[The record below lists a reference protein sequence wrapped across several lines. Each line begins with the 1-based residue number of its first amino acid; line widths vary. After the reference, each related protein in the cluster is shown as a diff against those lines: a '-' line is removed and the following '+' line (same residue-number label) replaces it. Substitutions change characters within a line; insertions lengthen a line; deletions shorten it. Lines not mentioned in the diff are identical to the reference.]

1 VLGLVAKT
9 VSGVDVRDELSVED
23 IDIRSFGHNVRRN
36 VRRRSDLNH
45 HTVIDLRT
53 QLVGGLDHDEVL
65 RPYRTARLVSSSAE
79 VLAARRLQ
87 ADIYLANG
95 FVSEEDVTTA
105 GTLSTAVDS
114 WSDTCT
120 YFAVIRDG
128 VAVATARQIRSE
140 DPDQL
145 PALKLN
151 DLYPEDLFRIRYLPP
166 GSAVEISALARHRGA
181 KSSDVVAIYA
191 RMWRESL
198 ERKHRAWVMAVD
210 VKVFE
215 LLRKIICGNAIRPI
229 GPAQEYMGS
238 MVLPAVIWCDELNP
252 EQRRRA
258 RLATDS
264 SGFGSLLPRL
274 FPQPTGGP
282 R

>member
-1 VLGLVAKT
+1 VRDLVTRT
-9 VSGVDVRDELSVED
+9 VSGA
-23 IDIRSFGHNVRRN
+23 NVRSEIGAEYDHVYGFGRGGRRS
-36 VRRRSDLNH
+36 VRRRSDRNH
-45 HTVIDLRT
+45 NVIDLRD
-53 QLVGGLDHDEVL
+53 QLVGGLDPDVAL
-65 RPYRTARLVSSSAE
+65 RPYRTARLLRTNDE

-95 FVSEEDVTTA
+95 FITTEDVTAA

-120 YFAVIRDG
+120 WFAVMREG
-128 VAVATARQIRSE
+128 AAVATARQICSA
-140 DPDQL
+140 DPDRL
-145 PALKLN
+145 PALGL
-151 DLYPEDLFRIRYLPP
+151 DGLYPEDLYRIRYLPP

-181 KSSDVVAIYA
+181 NSSDVVAIYS

-198 ERKHRAWVMAVD
+198 VRKHRAWVMAVD

-215 LLRKIICGNAIRPI
+215 LLRTVICGNAIRPI
-229 GPAQEYMGS
+229 GPPQEYMGS

-258 RLATDS
+258 RAASNSNGLTA
-264 SGFGSLLPRL
+264 LLPRL